1 MPFTQHN
8 SYSRLSIPSSNMIR
22 NRQQPRQI
30 TYELQNIDSVS
41 HNIDLVNNMDIN
53 ISIVPPE
60 LMYFVDAGWILNVNI
75 DTIKS
80 NGSCGLSILNK
91 LQSWPSGKHLI
102 LRFLQN
108 GNIISEDIITNIS
121 NVVNRYNVVVGSDL
135 SIDISHELIRKLSI
149 INHE

>member
-8 SYSRLSIPSSNMIR
+8 SYSRSSIPANNIIR
-22 NRQQPRQI
+22 NRQQQRQI
-30 TYELQNIDSVS
+30 THEIQNINSVS
-41 HNIDLVNNMDIN
+41 QSIDLVNNIDIN
-53 ISIVPPE
+53 VLIVPPE
-60 LMYFVDAGWILNVNI
+60 AMYFVDSGWILNVNVDAI
-75 DTIKS
+75 RS

-108 GNIISEDIITNIS
+108 GNIVSEDIITNIS
-121 NVVNRYNVVVGSDL
+121 NVVNRYNVVVGSDT